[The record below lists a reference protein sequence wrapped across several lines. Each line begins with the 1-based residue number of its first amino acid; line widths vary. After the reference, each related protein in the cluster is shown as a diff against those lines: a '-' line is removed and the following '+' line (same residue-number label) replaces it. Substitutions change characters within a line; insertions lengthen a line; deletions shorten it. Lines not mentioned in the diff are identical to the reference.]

1 MKGIFSNSILAL
13 VLTFG
18 LCAGL
23 SGQEAQ
29 APASSSQP
37 QNEPAPPGQSAPQQ
51 QSPKEQPQTQPSA
64 QSPNA
69 TQPQG
74 EPAQPGQAA
83 PDQTQPKEMPPSRP
97 QKETPQSV
105 APTQSP
111 SSPPKPKTATTAKS
125 KPARRKR
132 TPAPKTPS
140 TTQGGKVVVRNGSVR
155 ESTTQISPG
164 VNDQQAQ
171 QQRSVTNQLLATTDA
186 NIKKMTGRQLTS
198 TQQSMLDQVNT
209 YVRQSK
215 AAADTGDIS
224 RAHTLAVKAQL
235 LSNELARR

>member
-1 MKGIFSNSILAL
+1 M
-13 VLTFG
+13 
-18 LCAGL
+18 
-23 SGQEAQ
+23 
-29 APASSSQP
+29 
-37 QNEPAPPGQSAPQQ
+37 
-51 QSPKEQPQTQPSA
+51 
-64 QSPNA
+64 
-69 TQPQG
+69 
-74 EPAQPGQAA
+74 
-83 PDQTQPKEMPPSRP
+83 
-97 QKETPQSV
+97 
-105 APTQSP
+105 
-111 SSPPKPKTATTAKS
+111 
-125 KPARRKR
+125 
-132 TPAPKTPS
+132 
-140 TTQGGKVVVRNGSVR
+140 TQGGKVVVRNGGVR